1 MTYRQLKRLY
11 EDLSDFRDEYSI
23 EGTEE
28 YDITQSVIDNISNL
42 MTE

>member
-1 MTYRQLKRLY
+1 MTYRQLKRLH

-28 YDITQSVIDNISNL
+28 YDIIQSVINNINNL